1 MYKSISQIA
10 LHFLQICHAGFQY
23 LANAVMDQQVGLM
36 IVWRLTLIDQYQLI
50 AMVVINKTGCRINN
64 KGSTSDDQHVG

>member
-36 IVWRLTLIDQYQLI
+36 IVWCLTLIDQYQLI
-50 AMVVINKTGCRINN
+50 AMVVINKTGCRINI
-64 KGSTSDDQHVG
+64 Q

>member
-36 IVWRLTLIDQYQLI
+36 IIWCLTLIDQYQLI
-50 AMVVINKTGCRINN
+50 AMVVINKNRLPD
-64 KGSTSDDQHVG
+64 KHSVMYRQ